1 VSVDGLNGV
10 GWGLVVLG
18 VVIAAVGL
26 VLVLGPRI
34 PFLGHLPGDI
44 VIQRDNVTVF
54 IPLGTMLVVS
64 IVVSIA
70 LAFLGRR

>member
-1 VSVDGLNGV
+1 MTVDGLSGV
-10 GWGLVVLG
+10 GWGLVILG
-18 VVIAAVGL
+18 AVIAAVGL

-44 VIQRDNVTVF
+44 VIQRDHVTVF

>member
-1 VSVDGLNGV
+1 MDGLGGV
-10 GWGLVVLG
+10 GWGLVILG
-18 VVIAAVGL
+18 AVIAAVGL

-44 VIQRDNVTVF
+44 VIQRDHVTVF

>member
-1 VSVDGLNGV
+1 VTVDGLGGV
-10 GWGLVVLG
+10 GWGLVILG
-18 VVIAAVGL
+18 AVIAAVGL

-44 VIQRDNVTVF
+44 VIQRDHVTVF